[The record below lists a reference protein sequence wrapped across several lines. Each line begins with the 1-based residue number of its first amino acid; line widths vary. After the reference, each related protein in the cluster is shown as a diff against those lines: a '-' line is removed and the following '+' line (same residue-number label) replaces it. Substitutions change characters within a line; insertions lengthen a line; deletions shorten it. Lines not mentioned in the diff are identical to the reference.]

1 MLNYLL
7 IQAMVISL
15 YMTLWFFI
23 GLRLKRNDLA
33 DIAWGIGFI
42 VATVTAL
49 VVQCNVTPRS
59 LLAGSLV
66 LLWGARLAAHI
77 GFRNRGKPEDPRYK
91 KWREEWGAFAVVRSF
106 FQIFMLQGF
115 LMILI
120 AIPVT
125 RIIIAETSSLN
136 LLDLL
141 GVLVWV
147 TGFLFEAIGD
157 YQLSQAKKDPANK
170 GKIMR
175 TGLWQ
180 YTRHPNYFGEVLLW
194 WGVYLIALSVPGGWI
209 TIIGPLTITFLIL
222 MVSGIP
228 LLEKK
233 YEGNAEFEEYKRT
246 TSAFFPLPP
255 KR

>member
-1 MLNYLL
+1 
-7 IQAMVISL
+7 
-15 YMTLWFFI
+15 
-23 GLRLKRNDLA
+23 
-33 DIAWGIGFI
+33 
-42 VATVTAL
+42 
-49 VVQCNVTPRS
+49 
-59 LLAGSLV
+59 
-66 LLWGARLAAHI
+66 
-77 GFRNRGKPEDPRYK
+77 
-91 KWREEWGAFAVVRSF
+91 
-106 FQIFMLQGF
+106 MLQGL
-115 LMILI
+115 LMIII

-125 RIIIAETSSLN
+125 RISIAEPSSLT

-157 YQLSQAKKDPANK
+157 YQLLQAKKDPANK

-194 WGVYLIALSVPGGWI
+194 WGMYLIALSVPGGWS

-222 MVSGIP
+222 KVSGIP

-233 YEGNAEFEEYKRT
+233 YEGNADFDEYKRT
-246 TSAFFPLPP
+246 TNAFFPLPQ